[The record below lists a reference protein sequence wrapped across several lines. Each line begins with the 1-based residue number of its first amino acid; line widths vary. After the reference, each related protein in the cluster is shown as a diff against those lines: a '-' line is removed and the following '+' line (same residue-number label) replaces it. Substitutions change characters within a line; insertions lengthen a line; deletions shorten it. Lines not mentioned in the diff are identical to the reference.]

1 MQRNL
6 QKMSGDLTRHASEAE
21 PKDLDVPFKKS
32 QSTIDRV
39 ETSISDTGFTL
50 PQSEE
55 SYQTRELEGYSV
67 PGFSPNGGRRYNQIR
82 FEFPMRKGLRFK
94 KISLELYSAGD
105 PVYLE
110 ESKSTT
116 PYGPIFSGLY
126 ARIIPNNFGF
136 N

>member
-1 MQRNL
+1 
-6 QKMSGDLTRHASEAE
+6 MSEALTRHASEAE
-21 PKDLDVPFKKS
+21 PKDLDVQFKKA
-32 QSTIDRV
+32 QSTIDVV
-39 ETSISDTGFTL
+39 ETPITNTGLTA
-50 PQSEE
+50 PQGEE

-67 PGFSPNGGRRYNQIR
+67 PGFSQNGGRRYNQIR
-82 FEFPMRKGLRFK
+82 FEFPMRKGLRFN

-105 PVYLE
+105 PVYPE